1 MERFLQKQMKLDKLM
16 QPGWGDAADY
26 FCESDKKY
34 GMTKWKI
41 PAVVQ
46 PQTADDAASSAP
58 MTHGEPMETR
68 DSVPGK
74 LQMPQVTSQP
84 GSSHIRLGSQKPQ
97 ILEPIPSLPPALMP
111 DLSPHSEIKECWIRK
126 LSPLHIMSKANCH
139 IEIGFRWRHGDGS
152 RVAGGMNW
160 QIGICDDVS
169 ILKCYTCTYFAMC
182 QLLLDFIDQIVR
194 HDSSSMHVQGS
205 DKPCQ
210 CSRLQISL
218 TDHQWT
224 WYHPARYW

>member
-1 MERFLQKQMKLDKLM
+1 MLNAIGDSLSDLASSDDEEDGEDWDDEEEDAAGGKLSEDDEPGWVMGTISKTVEHRMERFLQKQMKLDKLM

-111 DLSPHSEIKECWIRK
+111 DLSPHSEIKEC
-126 LSPLHIMSKANCH
+126 
-139 IEIGFRWRHGDGS
+139 
-152 RVAGGMNW
+152 
-160 QIGICDDVS
+160 
-169 ILKCYTCTYFAMC
+169 
-182 QLLLDFIDQIVR
+182 
-194 HDSSSMHVQGS
+194 
-205 DKPCQ
+205 
-210 CSRLQISL
+210 
-218 TDHQWT
+218 
-224 WYHPARYW
+224 